1 MYNMKKLLPILIL
14 TLSLM
19 TSLNTRAQVKHWTG
33 TWATAP
39 EYTGPS
45 DMPVST
51 LSNHSLRQ
59 VVRVSV
65 GGDVVRLKLS
75 NEFGNSPIRSEEH
88 TSELSHQIIS
98 YAVFCLKKKKN
109 FQCFYGDNG
118 CGCCTLYSC
127 SSV

>member
-19 TSLNTRAQVKHWTG
+19 TSLNTRAQVTHWTG

-98 YAVFCLKKKKN
+98 YAVFCLKKKKKK
-109 FQCFYGDNG
+109 
-118 CGCCTLYSC
+118 TSEKIKKRKREC
-127 SSV
+127 SRRKRIGN